1 MGRSGRSHWYCSH
14 VLQVHRKE
22 AYPRIFVLELDK
34 EIKVAAKLEQIDGL
48 GLYQRLP
55 RGWIE
60 EVQMMELCSAI
71 SLIIMA
77 PVLDRWAWT
86 LDDSSK
92 HNKLISKTVIGAE
105 MEQIQRRR
113 FKWQKVKA
121 EKLKRFRTSSSHVG
135 ETLKLQRSPD
145 AYRAIGRQ
153 GFLNCVQDDTHLIE
167 ADLVFDDE
175 NLLIETEIQ
184 DADDIDED
192 HDAEEDFVAT
202 PSKSYVIAE
211 ISI

>member
-1 MGRSGRSHWYCSH
+1 MGYQTH
-14 VLQVHRKE
+14 KE

-86 LDDSSK
+86 LDDSR
-92 HNKLISKTVIGAE
+92 ISLDKPPTRMNLDVRE
-105 MEQIQRRR
+105 
-113 FKWQKVKA
+113 FDV
-121 EKLKRFRTSSSHVG
+121 SSILCPICDSQV
-135 ETLKLQRSPD
+135 
-145 AYRAIGRQ
+145 
-153 GFLNCVQDDTHLIE
+153 
-167 ADLVFDDE
+167 
-175 NLLIETEIQ
+175 
-184 DADDIDED
+184 
-192 HDAEEDFVAT
+192 DFVSTMARLGY
-202 PSKSYVIAE
+202 KSSAKEDAKVYFGGFVFFALVACVG
-211 ISI
+211 S